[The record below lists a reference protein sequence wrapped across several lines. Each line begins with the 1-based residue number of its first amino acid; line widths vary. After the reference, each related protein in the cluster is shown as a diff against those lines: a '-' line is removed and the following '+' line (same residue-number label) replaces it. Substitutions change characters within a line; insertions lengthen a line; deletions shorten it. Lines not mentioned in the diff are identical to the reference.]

1 MPAVYKVPTYP
12 VVTDK
17 LPGTELW
24 VKLANRYSGGALWNN
39 GTFVFR
45 DIRGKPGKI
54 SNHARGVAMDLSYRF
69 IEPRNLGVSD
79 GRAKA
84 ITFLQTVLDNWDTLG
99 VQLVIDYWP
108 APFGRS
114 WNCSRVGLGVAK
126 PHAAEAWVKPK
137 TKLFTGAPQGDW
149 LHIEITL
156 GMALHPQ
163 NVRAAFRQVFKS
175 TTE

>member
-12 VVTDK
+12 VVTNK
-17 LPGTELW
+17 LPGTERW
-24 VKLANRYSGGALWNN
+24 VQLANKYSGGALWGN

-69 IEPRNLGVSD
+69 IEPRKLGVSD

-84 ITFLQTVLDNWDTLG
+84 ITFLQTVLDNWELLG

-108 APFGRS
+108 EPWGRS
-114 WNCSRVGLGVAK
+114 WRCDRATADPK
-126 PHAAEAWVKPK
+126 QAWRKALTK
-137 TKLFTGAPQGDW
+137 TFTGAPGGDW
-149 LHIEITL
+149 WHIEITPEL
-156 GMALHPQ
+156 ANDPQ
-163 NVRAAFRQVFKS
+163 QVKQVFAKVFGVS
-175 TTE
+175 NTTV